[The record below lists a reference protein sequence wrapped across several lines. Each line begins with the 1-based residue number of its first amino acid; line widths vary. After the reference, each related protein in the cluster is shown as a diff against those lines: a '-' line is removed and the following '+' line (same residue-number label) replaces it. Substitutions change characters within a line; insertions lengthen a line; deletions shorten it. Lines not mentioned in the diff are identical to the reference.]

1 MHELSVC
8 RALIGEVEA
17 VARRHDGRMVAGI
30 RLVIG
35 PLSGVEPA
43 LLQHA
48 FPVAAAGTIAAGAR
62 LVIDAAPL
70 RVACDA
76 CGALSDAQPS
86 RLICAA
92 CGDWRTRLVSG
103 DELMLSSVELVG
115 SIDADAVEAARV

>member
-8 RALIGEVEA
+8 QALIDEVEA
-17 VARRHDGRMVAGI
+17 LARAHQARGVVRI

-48 FPVAAAGTIAAGAR
+48 FPAAAAGTRAAGAT

-70 RVACDA
+70 RVACEA
-76 CGALSDAQPS
+76 CGRLSDAQPS
-86 RLICAA
+86 QLVCAA
-92 CGDWRTRLVSG
+92 CGDWRTRLASG
-103 DELMLSSVELVG
+103 DELTLASVELV
-115 SIDADAVEAARV
+115 ADAVEA